1 MLQHVGPDAVPD
13 VSASHLLLD
22 FAPSPALLPVLVAA
36 ALYLLGARS
45 LRRRGDAWSARRTGS
60 TMAGLLVVCWA
71 TSGGLAEYD
80 TSYFSV
86 HMAQHMLLAMIGP
99 LLLAL
104 GAPVTLALR
113 TLPARPRRW
122 LLAALHSRV
131 AAVLGFPAVGWV
143 LFVGNPFVLYYS
155 GLYPATLEHPLLHA
169 WLHAHFLIVG
179 CLFLWPLVG
188 LDPVPGRVAH
198 GFRVLLILAALPF
211 HAFLGVAIMSR
222 SDLIAGEHYV
232 GLHRA
237 SEAALLADQRLG
249 GGLLWA
255 MGDIVGLLLMVALL
269 AQWMRADERAAR
281 RGDRQADRDND
292 AALEAANARFE
303 ALARGGPDPAPPRR

>member
-1 MLQHVGPDAVPD
+1 MSL
-13 VSASHLLLD
+13 SRLLLD
-22 FAPSPALLPVLVAA
+22 GMPSAALLPVLAAA
-36 ALYLLGARS
+36 ALYLLGTRA
-45 LRRRGDAWSARRTGS
+45 LRRRGDSWSARRTIS
-60 TMAGLLVVCWA
+60 MLAGLLVVGWA

-80 TSYFSV
+80 TTFFSV

-113 TLPARPRRW
+113 TLPAQPRRW
-122 LLAALHSRV
+122 LLAVLHSRV

-155 GLYPATLEHPLLHA
+155 GLYPATLASPWLHA
-169 WLHAHFLIVG
+169 WLHVHFLVVG

-222 SDLIAGEHYV
+222 SELIAADHYV

-255 MGDIVGLLLMVALL
+255 MGDVVGLLLMVALL

-281 RGDRQADRDND
+281 RGDRQADRDD
-292 AALEAANARFE
+292 YAALDEANARFE
-303 ALARGGPDPAPPRR
+303 ALARGGPDPRTPRR